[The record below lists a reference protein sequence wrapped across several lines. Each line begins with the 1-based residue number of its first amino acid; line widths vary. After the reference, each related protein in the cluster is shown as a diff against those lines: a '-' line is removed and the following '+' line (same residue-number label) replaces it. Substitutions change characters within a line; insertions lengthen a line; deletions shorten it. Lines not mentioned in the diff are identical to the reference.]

1 MAEITAGMVKE
12 LRELTGLGMMECKK
26 ALEEAGGD
34 MKKAEELLRI
44 KSGAK
49 ASKAAKPTPKADV
62 KNLSQIEVAIQV
74 LGKAGEPMS
83 CKAMVE
89 AMTTQ
94 GLWTSPGGARPDAT
108 LYSSI
113 LREINNN
120 GRGAHF
126 RKRESRSTL
135 SPNG

>member
-1 MAEITAGMVKE
+1 MAHVCLSLGDWPLAETHPRTKGKNDDDQDDQEYHDGQATAKY
-12 LRELTGLGMMECKK
+12 
-26 ALEEAGGD
+26 
-34 MKKAEELLRI
+34 
-44 KSGAK
+44 AK